1 MASEHDKQGEANRPA
16 YDNPVR
22 NKGELAV
29 GNNVRERPQ
38 RPSRPDRPEGHAS
51 DKKLGQSP
59 PVEKPLRRS

>member
-1 MASEHDKQGEANRPA
+1 MASERDKQGGAKRPA

-29 GNNVRERPQ
+29 GNNVREHP
-38 RPSRPDRPEGHAS
+38 RPSPPDKPEGHAS

-59 PVEKPLRRS
+59 PVEKPLRNS